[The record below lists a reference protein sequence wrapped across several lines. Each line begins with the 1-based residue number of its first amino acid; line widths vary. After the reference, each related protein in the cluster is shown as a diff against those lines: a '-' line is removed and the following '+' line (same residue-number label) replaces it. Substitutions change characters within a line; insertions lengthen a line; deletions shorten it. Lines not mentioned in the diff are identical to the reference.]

1 VFAAAANEVP
11 TTEVLP
17 TPAGFDAELAFAA
30 AEDVA
35 PTTKVL
41 PTTGALGGKFAF
53 AAMDVVP
60 NTDGL
65 HTPAGCPEFPA
76 PSSVCGKCRRVRLS
90 LTFAISKEN

>member
-1 VFAAAANEVP
+1 VFAAAADEVP

-30 AEDVA
+30 VEDV

-53 AAMDVVP
+53 AAMDVVA

-65 HTPAGCPEFPA
+65 HTPEGCPEFPA
-76 PSSVCGKCRRVRLS
+76 PSSVCGKRRRVRLS